1 LGFTGRQQAVN
12 QQCWNRRFPK
22 IAKECASNA
31 ARLPA
36 LATSISGL
44 ALLVL
49 GVLYWWIDIH
59 GHRRGTLPFV
69 AYGTNA
75 LIVFAVSGQLAR
87 TLNAIHTTD
96 SAGNAVNIKD
106 WLWVSVFERAFDS
119 PYNASLAH
127 AIVYVLLLLGFAWL
141 LYSRKIFIKV

>member
-1 LGFTGRQQAVN
+1 
-12 QQCWNRRFPK
+12 
-22 IAKECASNA
+22 
-31 ARLPA
+31 
-36 LATSISGL
+36 
-44 ALLVL
+44 LLVF

-69 AYGTNA
+69 VYGTNA
-75 LIVFAVSGQLAR
+75 LIVFAVSGLLAR

-96 SAGNAVNIKD
+96 SAGNAVNIKA
-106 WLWVSVFERAFDS
+106 WLWASVFERAFDS